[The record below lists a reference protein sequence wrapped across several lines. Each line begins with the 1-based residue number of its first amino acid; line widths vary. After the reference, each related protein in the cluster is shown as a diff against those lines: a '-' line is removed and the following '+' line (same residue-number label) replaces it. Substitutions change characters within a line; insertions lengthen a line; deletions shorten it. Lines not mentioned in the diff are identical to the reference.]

1 MSVRHSDIMNRNI
14 TDISQKDP
22 HQLNNLMLGNQTQI
36 LLGRPLSQVISRLDA
51 LLMVQKSCKRTA
63 CQRPW
68 TELHPAGDAVSLP
81 GVLDSRFDGFYAK
94 AAKVGFS
101 RCDMGY
107 LVNAEGP
114 QFETLGLRYDTA

>member
-1 MSVRHSDIMNRNI
+1 MSVQRIDIMYRNI
-14 TDISQKDP
+14 TDISQNDP
-22 HQLNNLMLGNQTQI
+22 HQLDNLMLGNKSQI
-36 LLGRPLSQVISRLDA
+36 LLGRPLSEVTSRLDA

-63 CQRPW
+63 CQKPW
-68 TELHPAGDAVSLP
+68 TELHPAGDAASLSDA
-81 GVLDSRFDGFYAK
+81 LDSRFDGFYAK

-114 QFETLGLRYDTA
+114 QFGTLGMRYDTA